1 MNVDLLKSAIKGD
14 VRKDVAKALE
24 GDRMVTLKGKN
35 LLVEQRGGGFKQFH
49 LGEFFA
55 PQKRGVQK
63 LVYRYV
69 KVKG

>member
-1 MNVDLLKSAIKGD
+1 MNVDLLKSAISSD
-14 VRKDVAKALE
+14 VRRDIARAVE
-24 GDRMVTLKGKN
+24 GDRIVTLKGDM
-35 LLVEQRGGGFKQFH
+35 LLIEQRGGEFKQFR

-55 PQKRGVQK
+55 PSKGGIQK